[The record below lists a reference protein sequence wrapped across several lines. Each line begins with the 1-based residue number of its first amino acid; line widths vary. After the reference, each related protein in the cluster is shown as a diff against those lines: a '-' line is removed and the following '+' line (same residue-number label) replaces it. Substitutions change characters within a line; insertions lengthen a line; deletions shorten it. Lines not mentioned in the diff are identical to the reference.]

1 MIGLT
6 ADIEGTT
13 MKSAYRALC
22 HLVSLGVVLQA
33 AFIALGTF
41 GIFHDADNG
50 GAFDKNTDPNF
61 GQVAHTVTG
70 QILIPLVAIALLIVS
85 FFAKLPGGVKWAA
98 IVFGLVVLQILL
110 AFISYAAPVV
120 GLLHGLNAFGLA
132 AIAETAARRVGG
144 AAPAEAKA

>member
-1 MIGLT
+1 
-6 ADIEGTT
+6 

-50 GAFDKNTDPNF
+50 GVFDKNNLNF
-61 GQVAHTVTG
+61 GQTAHSITG
-70 QILIPLVAIALLIVS
+70 SILIPLAALALLIVS

-110 AFISYAAPVV
+110 AYTSYSAPIV
-120 GLLHGLNAFGLA
+120 GLLHGLNAFAVAG
-132 AIAETAARRVGG
+132 IAETAARRVGA